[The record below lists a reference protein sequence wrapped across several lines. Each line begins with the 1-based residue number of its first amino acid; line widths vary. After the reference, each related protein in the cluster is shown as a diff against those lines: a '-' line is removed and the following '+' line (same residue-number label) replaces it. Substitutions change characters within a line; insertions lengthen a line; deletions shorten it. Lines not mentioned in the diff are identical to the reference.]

1 MSNYEPHECDFCTG
15 TVNPLR
21 ADSEP
26 IKVCGRMV
34 LIDGPTIGKCNR
46 CGHRYFPADII
57 KKAEKAA
64 LNPDQAQR
72 TEIVP
77 VVAA

>member
-1 MSNYEPHECDFCTG
+1 MSNYEPHECDFCPG
-15 TVNPLR
+15 TVEPLR

-26 IKVCGRMV
+26 IKVCGRTV
-34 LIDGPTIGKCNR
+34 LIDGLTIGKCNR
-46 CGHRYFPADII
+46 CGHRYFPADIV

-64 LNPDQAQR
+64 LDPDHAQR
-72 TEIVP
+72 TETVP